1 MRYLLRFMGFV
12 VKVAAIV
19 AALAV
24 VGLFAFYTAMNLSN
38 IYVLIGDGMEKR
50 ASTALMQ
57 QDSQE
62 LPKFFDAAFIDSDP
76 VLTSNTYATYKITDF
91 EHAVSFQW
99 IWNWP
104 WSNSA
109 KAIVTERVLSIDG
122 SLSQEYLSEEQK
134 AAGAGVRPPAW
145 DNAKYEVRL
154 VKTRDGWRIH
164 ALTKLES
171 VADELP
177 SPTPEPSPDALSP
190 TPEPSP
196 DALSPTPEPSAEA
209 QPEGA

>member
-1 MRYLLRFMGFV
+1 MRYLLRFMGFI

-19 AALAV
+19 AALV
-24 VGLFAFYTAMNLSN
+24 VAGLFAFYTAMNISN
-38 IYVLIGDGMEKR
+38 IYVLLDDGLEKR

-76 VLTSNTYATYKITDF
+76 VLTGGTYSHYKITDF
-91 EHAVSFQW
+91 EHTVSFQW

-109 KAIVTERVLSIDG
+109 KAVVTERVLSIDG
-122 SLSQEYLSEEQK
+122 SLSAEYLTEEQK
-134 AAGAGVRPPAW
+134 AAGAVVRPPAW

-154 VKTRDGWRIH
+154 VKTQDGWRIR
-164 ALTKLES
+164 ALNKLES
-171 VADELP
+171 VADDLP
-177 SPTPEPSPDALSP
+177 GATPEPEASPGASP
-190 TPEPSP
+190 SVE
-196 DALSPTPEPSAEA
+196 
-209 QPEGA
+209 PEGGA